1 MPPKDDPYATK
12 SARVIDLVLI
22 LIALLVMAIAV
33 MTSPRRHASPSPVA
47 AQPRARQT
55 IAPQRPI
62 AAR

>member
-33 MTSPRRHASPSPVA
+33 LTSPRRHASPPPVA
-47 AQPRARQT
+47 AHSGAGRT
-55 IAPQRPI
+55 LAPEHPLANR
-62 AAR
+62 